1 MIRYISAKHIDRI
14 KYDHCIDN
22 STASR
27 IYAYSW
33 YLDCTCER
41 WDLLIEGDYQIVM
54 PLPVRFKYGIPYI
67 YTPSWVQQL
76 GLFSEDLVDEYKINS
91 FIKAIPKKIRWI
103 DYQFNATNK
112 LGNLTSVLKRN
123 YMLFLDQSFEEIQ
136 KNYNTNRKR
145 ISKNCFKE
153 YVIEKNGDAEV
164 FMSHYKKL
172 NKSYHLLDQ
181 SIVKLNCLCQTSNG
195 KVNIWNVFKDG
206 VFIAGL
212 VWLKDKKRITYLV
225 PLADD
230 QAKKRHIPT
239 FIINELIKDYQT
251 QKLLLDFEGSM
262 VSGVEKFYQS
272 FGAKP
277 EHYSYY
283 KKRIF

>member
-1 MIRYISAKHIDRI
+1 MIRYIPAKQIDRI
-14 KYDHCIDN
+14 KYDHCVEN
-22 STASR
+22 SQACR

-33 YLDCTCER
+33 YLDCTCNR
-41 WDLLIEGDYQIVM
+41 WDLLIEGDYDFVM
-54 PLPVRFKYGIPYI
+54 PLPVNVKYGIPYI
-67 YTPSWVQQL
+67 YMPSWVQQL
-76 GLFSEDLVDEYKINS
+76 GLFSPNLIDENRIKS
-91 FIKAIPKKIRWI
+91 FLKALPKKILWI
-103 DYQFNATNK
+103 DYQFNANNK
-112 LGNLTSVLKRN
+112 FPDLNTVLKRN
-123 YMLFLDQSFEEIQ
+123 YLLSLDQRFEQIQ
-136 KNYNTNRKR
+136 KRYNTNRKR

-153 YVIEKNGDAEV
+153 YVIEKKGSAAV
-164 FMSHYKKL
+164 FLFHYKKL
-172 NKSYHLLDQ
+172 NKPYHVLDQ
-181 SIVKLNCLCQTSNG
+181 AIDKLNCLCQTGSG
-195 KVNIWNVFKDG
+195 KVNVWNVFKDG

-230 QAKKRHIPT
+230 KAKKLHIPT
-239 FIINELIKDYQT
+239 YIINELIKDYQA
-251 QKLLLDFEGSM
+251 QELLLDFEGSM

>member
-1 MIRYISAKHIDRI
+1 MIRYIPAKHIDRT
-14 KYDHCIDN
+14 KYDLCIDN
-22 STASR
+22 SPACR

-41 WDLLIEGDYQIVM
+41 WDLLIEGDYQTVM

-76 GLFSEDLVDEYKINS
+76 GLFSEDLIDENKINS
-91 FIKAIPKKIRWI
+91 FVKAIPKKIRWI
-103 DYQFNATNK
+103 DYQFNSTNK
-112 LGNLTSVLKRN
+112 LHNLTSVLKRN
-123 YMLFLDQSFEEIQ
+123 YVLSLDQSFEEIQ
-136 KNYNTNRKR
+136 KNYNSNRKR
-145 ISKNCFKE
+145 ISKHCFKE
-153 YVIEKNGDAEV
+153 YVIEKKGNAEF

-181 SIVKLNCLCQTSNG
+181 TIDKLNCLCQTGNG
-195 KVNIWNVFKDG
+195 RVNIWNVFKEG
-206 VFIAGL
+206 IFIAGL
-212 VWLKDKKRITYLV
+212 LWLKDKKRITYLV

-230 QAKKRHIPT
+230 QAKKLHIPT
-239 FIINELIKDYQT
+239 YIINELIKDYQT
-251 QKLLLDFEGSM
+251 EELLLDFEGSM
-262 VSGVEKFYQS
+262 LSGVEKFYQS

>member
-1 MIRYISAKHIDRI
+1 MIRYIPDKYIDRI
-14 KYDHCIDN
+14 KYDHCID
-22 STASR
+22 SSPAYR
-27 IYAYSW
+27 IYASSW

-41 WDLLIEGDYQIVM
+41 WDLLIEGDYQTVM
-54 PLPVRFKYGIPYI
+54 PLPIRFKYGIPYI

-76 GLFSEDLVDEYKINS
+76 GLFSEDLIDENKINS
-91 FIKAIPKKIRWI
+91 FVKAIPKKIRWI
-103 DYQFNATNK
+103 DYQFNASNK
-112 LGNLTSVLKRN
+112 LLHFTSVLKRN
-123 YMLFLDQSFEEIQ
+123 YVLSLDQSFEEIQ

-145 ISKNCFKE
+145 ISNNCFKE
-153 YVIEKNGDAEV
+153 YIIDKNGDAEV

-172 NKSYHLLDQ
+172 NKSYQVLDQ
-181 SIVKLNCLCQTSNG
+181 SIDKLNRLCQNSSERL
-195 KVNIWNVFKDG
+195 NIWNVFKEG

-230 QAKKRHIPT
+230 QAKKLHIPT
-239 FIINELIKDYQT
+239 YMINELIKDHQT
-251 QKLLLDFEGSM
+251 EDLLLDFEGSM